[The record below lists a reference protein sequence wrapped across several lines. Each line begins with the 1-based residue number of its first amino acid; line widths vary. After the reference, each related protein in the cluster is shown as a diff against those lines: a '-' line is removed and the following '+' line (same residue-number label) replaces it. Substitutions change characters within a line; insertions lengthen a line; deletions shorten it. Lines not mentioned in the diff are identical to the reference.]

1 MSNLYDPTAQTWMPN
16 FIKELSGLLGQQQQ
30 FAQKME
36 PMRQGVITQG
46 IQQNS
51 PAMVQPQIERMGRIQ
66 DGMASSRG
74 QQMGAGLKTQGA
86 GSGAQGG
93 ATLGAF
99 NNAAAGTNQ
108 FANQISSPEAQMQ
121 RQMAIMALINQAQ
134 SNPALAQ
141 LLQAQGQWTNVWQM
155 LEEIKARE
163 ASQGGLGGVVGSLL
177 GFAAPWMQQQAFG
190 MK

>member
-1 MSNLYDPTAQTWMPN
+1 MNNLWDNASGTWMPN
-16 FIKELSGLLGQQQQ
+16 FLQEVSNLLGQQQQ
-30 FAQKME
+30 FAAKME
-36 PMRQGVITQG
+36 PMRQGAITQG

-51 PAMVQPQIERMGRIQ
+51 PAMVQPQIERMGRVQ

-74 QQMGAGLKTQGA
+74 QQMGAGLKASGA

-121 RQMAIMALINQAQ
+121 RQMAIMQLIQQAQ

-141 LLQAQGQWTNVWQM
+141 MLQAQGQWTNIWQM
-155 LEEIKARE
+155 LEEMKARE
-163 ASQGGLGGVVGSLL
+163 ASKGGLGGLFGSAL
-177 GFAAPWMQQQAFG
+177 GFAMPWLQQQAFG
-190 MK
+190 VK